1 MCHYYIMKRTQH
13 RTRVKNRKYTRKHKG
28 GSGKSDG
35 LMGDLRDELSH
46 TYASLTNRAKI
57 AVSQSLGDLWTLKKL
72 NTEKKKL
79 TPITPESM
87 EANKKYYIEYKGCSF
102 ESGIF
107 EEIFSEGI
115 HTGAVFKSVKLLYK
129 NSKRSCMDF
138 PSSYTKPIYGE
149 DNNTIVGRSGE
160 IRLNGQYTFYEDKP

>member
-1 MCHYYIMKRTQH
+1 MKQTQH

-57 AVSQSLGDLWTLKKL
+57 AASKSLGDLWTFSKL
-72 NTEKKKL
+72 TTEKKNLK
-79 TPITPESM
+79 PIEPDRMKE
-87 EANKKYYIEYKGCSF
+87 NKKYYIEYKGCSF

-129 NSKRSCMDF
+129 SSKRACMDF

-149 DNNTIVGRSGE
+149 DNDTVIGRSGE